1 MKVINNDYDMNSSHI
16 VKAMGFQIAKKL
28 GTVQNY
34 FNIGKKGFKYNYSK
48 LAIVVQ
54 PVRSKTNDYYYQDN
68 VTIYYNY
75 TTVFDFNENIFIKG
89 SWTEIIRYIYEHLND
104 MIIEKN
110 RKIETLRNML
120 LLLPKDDEDFNLS
133 FDNIEINYWYFY
145 EEYEPEWSEC
155 KYQRKLTGVS
165 VYENEEKVLETYL
178 KREHGDYIEIKEYTP
193 GAWER
198 KIDSF
203 VNTTINTANQKKF
216 EQNNNSYIEEDLNL
230 LRKKYN

>member
-1 MKVINNDYDMNSSHI
+1 MDVTNNDYDMNSFH
-16 VKAMGFQIAKKL
+16 VVRAMGFRIAKNL

-34 FNIGKKGFKYNYSK
+34 FNIGKTGFKYNYSN

-54 PVRSKTNDYYYQDN
+54 PVLSKTNDGYYYQDN
-68 VTIYYNY
+68 ITIYYNL
-75 TTVFDFNENIFIKG
+75 TTVLDSNKNLFIKG

-110 RKIETLRNML
+110 RKIETLRNMV
-120 LLLPKDDEDFNLS
+120 LLLPKDDKDFNLS
-133 FDNIEINYWYFY
+133 FDNIEINYWYLT
-145 EEYEPEWSEC
+145 EDYEPDWSDC

-178 KREHGDYIEIKEYTP
+178 KREYDEYIDIKEYTP

-203 VNTTINTANQKKF
+203 INTANQNEF
-216 EQNNNSYIEEDLNL
+216 EQNNNSYIDEDLNS

>member
-1 MKVINNDYDMNSSHI
+1 MINNDYDMNSFHA
-16 VKAMGFQIAKKL
+16 VKAMGFQIAKNL

-34 FNIGKKGFKYNYSK
+34 FNIGKKGFEYNYSK

-54 PVRSKTNDYYYQDN
+54 PVRSKTNNCHYQNN
-68 VTIYYNY
+68 VTIYYNR
-75 TTVFDFNENIFIKG
+75 TTVFDLNENLFIKG
-89 SWTEIIRYIYEHLND
+89 SWIEIIRYIYEHLND

-120 LLLPKDDEDFNLS
+120 LLLPKDDKDFNLS

-145 EEYEPEWSEC
+145 EEYEPDWSDC
-155 KYQRKLTGVS
+155 KYQCKLTGVS
-165 VYENEEKVLETYL
+165 VYENKEKVLEAYL
-178 KREHGDYIEIKEYTP
+178 KGKYDNYINIKKYTP

-203 VNTTINTANQKKF
+203 VNTANQNKF
-216 EQNNNSYIEEDLNL
+216 EQNNNSYINEDLNS
-230 LRKKYN
+230 LRKKYK